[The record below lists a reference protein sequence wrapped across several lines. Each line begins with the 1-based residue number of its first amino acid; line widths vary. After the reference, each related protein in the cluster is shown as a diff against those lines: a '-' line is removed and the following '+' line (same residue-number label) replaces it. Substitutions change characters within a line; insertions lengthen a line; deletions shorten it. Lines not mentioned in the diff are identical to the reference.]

1 MSELNYKELQE
12 QGVFDDWAKI
22 NIENYCD
29 AIFDGRYYVMRE
41 NSRLTKEKKNFLILS
56 LNMGLKSRQVSA
68 EREGYKLV
76 PVEKLEELKRDADRM
91 ISSAHLYQDECHIKS
106 FGRSF
111 LHNYKAMIGAAE

>member
-1 MSELNYKELQE
+1 MKTERELWLKC
-12 QGVFDDWAKI
+12 VKHC
-22 NIENYCD
+22 IEND
-29 AIFDGRYYVMRE
+29 IIGFHLMFDVFLEMR
-41 NSRLTKEKKNFLILS
+41 
-56 LNMGLKSRQVSA
+56 

-111 LHNYKAMIGAAE
+111 LHNYKDMIGVVE

>member
-1 MSELNYKELQE
+1 MSELSYKELQE

-41 NSRLTKEKKNFLILS
+41 NSRLTKEKKNFSILS

-76 PVEKLEELKRDADRM
+76 PVEINNEIESAM
-91 ISSAHLYQDECHIKS
+91 FSSVARGEMPCDI
-106 FGRSF
+106 
-111 LHNYKAMIGAAE
+111 YKAMIGAVE